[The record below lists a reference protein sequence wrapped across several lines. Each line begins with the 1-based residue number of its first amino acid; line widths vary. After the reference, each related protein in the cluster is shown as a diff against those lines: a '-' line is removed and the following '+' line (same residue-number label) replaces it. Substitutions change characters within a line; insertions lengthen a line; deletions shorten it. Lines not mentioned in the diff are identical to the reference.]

1 MAQFQDHNL
10 TNTCEES
17 SQSPGTL
24 PPKRNDSGYNPCPND
39 ASLCCFLPPDAEEG
53 TDDELVGFRL
63 LRVHYYYYRLHY
75 RTRLYADPSWTMLT
89 NVFRICM
96 DEALCADGET
106 PPEIDYPPYD
116 STRTT
121 TTNTWKTLSSA
132 SQVHTAS
139 TVTTS
144 DAGNR
149 AVTTLAGGKV
159 ATVLPT
165 MIASRAVTVPG
176 ITGLVFPT
184 QTPSED
190 VHEQQ
195 PVEIRASLSSSD
207 DVNHLIDPAR
217 FNMRTLEKNLYDVL
231 RPHSGKT
238 GVRDV
243 NLTLMAILTCP
254 SKGDAGCGM
263 SHTLNAT
270 PPLTTGS
277 LRKFD
282 NLSLTQ
288 SMYDTII
295 NKKDP
300 HVRIIFSMEI
310 VCSAAVSNCTLSH
323 TLEADSTLASGTN
336 LFSSGV
342 TPGEHNEA
350 WRAHISQATGETAQ
364 LLENWEQPSKTAK
377 EHAIT
382 RTRTS
387 HSATKIK
394 TKKTRVT
401 KTVHFTYT
409 VTLTATDTRTD
420 SEYSTLTAVAK
431 QASITTRDVDTN
443 TPVSTL
449 IMTG

>member
-1 MAQFQDHNL
+1 MAQDHNL
-10 TNTCEES
+10 TNTCEDS
-17 SQSPGTL
+17 YQDPSLL
-24 PPKRNDSGYNPCPND
+24 PPKFDDSGYYPCPND
-39 ASLCCFLPPDAEEG
+39 TSLCCFTPLGASKVRDGQP
-53 TDDELVGFRL
+53 VGFRL
-63 LRVHYYYYRLHY
+63 IRVHHYYYRLHY
-75 RTRLYADPSWTMLT
+75 ESQNYANPAWTMLT

-96 DEALCADGET
+96 DKALCADGET

-121 TTNTWKTLSSA
+121 TTNAWKTLSSA
-132 SQVHTAS
+132 HQVHTAS

-149 AVTTLAGGKV
+149 SITTLAGAKV
-159 ATVLPT
+159 ARIFPT
-165 MIASRAVTVPG
+165 TIASRTVTVPG
-176 ITGLVFPT
+176 IAGLVFPT

-190 VHEQQ
+190 VHEQK
-195 PVEIRASLSSSD
+195 PVEIRVSLSSSED
-207 DVNHLIDPAR
+207 ANHLIDPAR
-217 FNMRTLEKNLYDVL
+217 LNIRTLEKNLYDVL
-231 RPHSGKT
+231 SPRSSKT

-243 NLTLMAILTCP
+243 NLTLMAILACP
-254 SKGDAGCGM
+254 SKGEADCGM

-282 NLSLTQ
+282 NLSLSQ

-300 HVRIIFSMEI
+300 HVRIVFSMDI
-310 VCSAAVSNCTLSH
+310 VCFAAVSNCILSH
-323 TLEADSTLASGTN
+323 TLEADSTLASRMH

-342 TPGEHNEA
+342 TPGEHNDA
-350 WRAHISQATGETAQ
+350 GRARISQATDETAQ
-364 LLENWEQPSKTAK
+364 LLVNWKQPTKTAR

-382 RTRTS
+382 RTRTV
-387 HSATKIK
+387 HSTTKIK

-401 KTVHFTYT
+401 KTVQSTYT
-409 VTLTATDTRTD
+409 VTLTAVDTRTD
-420 SEYSTLTAVAK
+420 SEYSTLTTVAK
-431 QASITTRDVDTN
+431 PASLTTRDADAS

-449 IMTG
+449 IMAG